1 MLTTNKSIENGTA
14 TFALNGWLDTT
25 SAPQFE
31 QDLKGSLEGV
41 SLVVLDLKDLEY
53 ISSAGL
59 RLVIALQKQTADT
72 DNKLVIR
79 NINKVVA
86 EVFKVS
92 GLNKVLTIV

>member
-25 SAPQFE
+25 TAPQFE

-41 SLVVLDLKDLEY
+41 SLVILDLNDLEY

-59 RLVIALQKQTADT
+59 RTLLAAQKRMEKQGDM
-72 DNKLVIR
+72 VIR
-79 NINKVVA
+79 NANESIMEIF
-86 EVFKVS
+86 EVTGFS
-92 GLNKVLTIV
+92 DILTIE